1 MAEPE
6 LLTRTLVELADTLVD
21 DFDVVDLLTLL
32 SDRCCE
38 AFEISDAGIML
49 AAPIGGELRLMASSS
64 AAIRDIE
71 LYELQAR
78 DGPCLDCYRSGEPV
92 VNQDVAAAIGRW
104 PAFAPAALAAGF
116 RTVSAIPMRLR
127 GRIIGALN
135 LFRTEEAAM
144 SDADLSGARA
154 FADVATIAILSHQAA
169 TDARL
174 VNEQLNRALN
184 SRVIIEQAKG
194 MLAERADLDVD
205 QAFVWLRSQARR
217 NNLRLVDVAQDFI
230 QGRIR
235 AIEPP
240 PSRRAG
246 ADTGPGAPGS

>member
-1 MAEPE
+1 MAEQE

-32 SDRCCE
+32 TDRCCE
-38 AFEISDAGIML
+38 AFDISDAGIML
-49 AAPIGGELRLMASSS
+49 AAPVGGELRLMASSS
-64 AAIRDIE
+64 AAMRDME
-71 LYELQAR
+71 LYELQAS

-92 VNQDVAAAIGRW
+92 VNHAVAAAAGRW

-135 LFRTEEAAM
+135 LFRTEEAEM

-169 TDARL
+169 TDARV

-194 MLAERADLDVD
+194 KLAERAALDVD
-205 QAFVWLRSQARR
+205 QAFVWLRGHARR
-217 NNLRLVDVAQDFI
+217 HNLRLVDLAQDFI
-230 QGRIR
+230 EGRTKT
-235 AIEPP
+235 IEPP
-240 PSRRAG
+240 TSPRAG
-246 ADTGPGAPGS
+246 PATGLGAASP